1 MSGSRIAVCLLVA
14 ATLYGCGGNDT
25 CDEPE
30 PYQASIEGR
39 RIEVPEGLT
48 ELQEAR
54 ELKVPEASP
63 LPSRPEDSPCL
74 EMPPSYSKPG
84 R

>member
-1 MSGSRIAVCLLVA
+1 MPVSRIAACLVVTAVLH
-14 ATLYGCGGNDT
+14 GCGGNIT

-39 RIEVPEGLT
+39 RIEVPEGLN
-48 ELQEAR
+48 ELEEGR
-54 ELKVPEASP
+54 ELKVPDASP
-63 LPSRPEDSPCL
+63 A
-74 EMPPSYSKPG
+74 PP